1 MIYQIGFQRKLQTT
15 EQGAIKQTETFFL
28 ESGYHPSF
36 DTVRHLVSTLYDGDI
51 AVGSVKI
58 KSCPKINAIRLRKQ
72 TTVYQLN

>member
-1 MIYQIGFQRKLQTT
+1 VIYQIDFQRKLQTT
-15 EQGAIKQTETFFL
+15 EQGAIKQRETVFL

-36 DTVRHLVSTLYDGDI
+36 DTVRHMVSTLYDGDI

-58 KSCPKINAIRLRKQ
+58 KPCPKLNAIRFRKK